1 MPVSVSIGDP
11 TYFRPSLLAR
21 LAVTALLMLP
31 ITVRAHFG
39 LGVDVKRMD
48 LLEVFG
54 PAEPLT
60 ECDTDQTTQL
70 SKSGRVKPRNH
81 QQPFKVLAGPG

>member
-1 MPVSVSIGDP
+1 MPVSAPQEFPLISS
-11 TYFRPSLLAR
+11 PSLLAR
-21 LAVTALLMLP
+21 LAVNALLMLP

-48 LLEVFG
+48 LLEVFD
-54 PAEPLT
+54 PAEPFT